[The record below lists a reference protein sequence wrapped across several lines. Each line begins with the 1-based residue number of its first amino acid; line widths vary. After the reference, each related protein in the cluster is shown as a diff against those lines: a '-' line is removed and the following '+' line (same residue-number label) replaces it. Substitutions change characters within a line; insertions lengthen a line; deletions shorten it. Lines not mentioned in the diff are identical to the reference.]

1 MKVQPKNYNISIA
14 FELQDSP
21 EAANE
26 KPLRITGT
34 PENVE
39 AAKQLVI
46 DIVNQGDVSNDLIR
60 SSNSEKEL
68 KVF

>member
-1 MKVQPKNYNISIA
+1 MHYPTVNQN
-14 FELQDSP
+14 FVTLFLLQDSP

-46 DIVNQGDVSNDLIR
+46 DIVNQGDVSIIH
-60 SSNSEKEL
+60 
-68 KVF
+68 V